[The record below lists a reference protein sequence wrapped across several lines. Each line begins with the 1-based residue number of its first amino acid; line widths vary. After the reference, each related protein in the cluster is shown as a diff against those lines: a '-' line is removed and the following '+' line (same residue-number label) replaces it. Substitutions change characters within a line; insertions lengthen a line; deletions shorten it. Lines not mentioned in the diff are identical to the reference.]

1 MKQQKERENHMSNT
15 TLDKMVEIKEQA
27 ELCSEFL
34 DWFLQKYTVF
44 ERRTRENPYE
54 NVMGAGDYINK
65 EKLLAEFFEIN
76 LQEAEKERQALL
88 RQLQQS

>member
-1 MKQQKERENHMSNT
+1 MSNT

>member
-1 MKQQKERENHMSNT
+1 MSNT

-44 ERRTRENPYE
+44 ERRTRESPYE

-76 LQEAEKERQALL
+76 LQEAEKEKQALL
-88 RQLQQS
+88 RQLYQF

>member
-1 MKQQKERENHMSNT
+1 MINT
-15 TLDKMVEIKEQA
+15 PTLEKLAKIQGEA

-44 ERRTRENPYE
+44 EKRTRENSYE

-76 LQEAEKERQALL
+76 LQEAEKEKQALL
-88 RQLQQS
+88 RQLYQS

>member
-44 ERRTRENPYE
+44 ERRTRESPYE

-76 LQEAEKERQALL
+76 LQEAEKEKQALL
-88 RQLQQS
+88 RQLYQS